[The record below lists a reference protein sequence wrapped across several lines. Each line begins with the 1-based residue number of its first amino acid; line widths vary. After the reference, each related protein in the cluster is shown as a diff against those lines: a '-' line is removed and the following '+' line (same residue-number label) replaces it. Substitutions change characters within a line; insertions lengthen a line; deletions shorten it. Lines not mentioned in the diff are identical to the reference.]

1 MPRDLT
7 ARPVEPTVVETA
19 QAPAAARLARVVEDL
34 PLRLLPERVEALHG
48 SLLVRA
54 HHDGRDLE
62 PVVLLLDAGVRTAP
76 GEGTADHTAE
86 PDVVLRCE
94 LEALEALA
102 SGATSAG
109 LLLLGGRLEVEGDLD
124 LALGLAGSFR
134 SAADPQVAVD
144 PVALDALEVA
154 QLLGTVPAAHLARV
168 MGSDLRGVVLEEIF
182 RQLPERLYLRR
193 ARGTHLCVGFRLLG
207 HPAGVIER
215 YEVLVAD
222 GRAVVTRL
230 DDDAARQDGTDG
242 TGRDATVT
250 CQAHDFL
257 RLATGHLRPVTA
269 VMRGQLKVRGD
280 RGHALRLASLIDIP
294 RA

>member
-7 ARPVEPTVVETA
+7 ARPLEPTATA
-19 QAPAAARLARVVEDL
+19 TATAPAAARLARVVEDL
-34 PLRLLPERVEALHG
+34 PRRLLPERLEALRG
-48 SLLVRA
+48 AVLVRA
-54 HHDGRDLE
+54 HHEGRDLE
-62 PVVLLLDAGVRTAP
+62 PVVLLLDAGVRTVP
-76 GEGTADHTAE
+76 GADAAG

-94 LEALEALA
+94 LDALEALTT
-102 SGATSAG
+102 GITSAG

-134 SAADPQVAVD
+134 SAADPQVAVE
-144 PVALDALEVA
+144 PVALEASEVA
-154 QLLGTVPAAHLARV
+154 RVLGTVPVAHLVRI

-182 RQLPERLYLRR
+182 RQLPERLSLRR
-193 ARGTHLCVGFRLLG
+193 ARGTRLCVGFRLLG

-215 YEVLVAD
+215 YEVLVAE

-230 DDDAARQDGTDG
+230 DDAAARHDGTDG
-242 TGRDATVT
+242 AGRDATVT

-294 RA
+294 QA

>member
-7 ARPVEPTVVETA
+7 ARPVEPTVVATA
-19 QAPAAARLARVVEDL
+19 PPAARLGRLLEDL
-34 PLRLLPERVEALHG
+34 PLRLLPERAEALRG
-48 SLLVRA
+48 TVLVRA
-54 HHDGRDLE
+54 HHEGGDLE
-62 PVVLLLDAGVRTAP
+62 PVALLLDAGVRSAP
-76 GEGTADHTAE
+76 DAGTAE

-94 LEALEALA
+94 LDALEALTT
-102 SGATSAG
+102 GATSAG

-134 SAADPQVAVD
+134 SAADPRVAVD

-154 QLLGTVPAAHLARV
+154 QVLGTVPATHLVRV
-168 MGSDLRGVVLEEIF
+168 MGSGLRGVVLEEIF
-182 RQLPERLYLRR
+182 RQLPERLSLRR
-193 ARGTHLCVGFRLLG
+193 ARGTRLCVGFRLLG
-207 HPAGVIER
+207 HPGGVVER
-215 YEVLVAD
+215 YEVLVAE

-230 DDDAARQDGTDG
+230 DDDSSREDGA
-242 TGRDATVT
+242 GRDATVT
-250 CQAHDFL
+250 CQGHDFL

-294 RA
+294 QA